1 MEPQYFDVGQ
11 GLPEHLAER
20 TRLVNRRSQ
29 RPQNEFVLFRLHHAM
44 RAHDDPSLDDAI
56 TISNRLRI
64 PLLVYQA
71 LPESY
76 PYASDR
82 HHSFILEG
90 ARDLQRE
97 FYERGIEYAF
107 YLERRGD
114 RGGHLR
120 EPSERAGVVVTEEL
134 PVEPLRTWTEKLAS
148 TIDVLTLCVDT
159 ACVVPR

>member
-1 MEPQYFDVGQ
+1 MEPQHFDVVQ
-11 GLPEHLAER
+11 DLAEHLAER
-20 TRLVNRRSQ
+20 TRLVNRCPQ
-29 RPQNEFVLFRLHHAM
+29 QPQNKFVLYWLHHAM
-44 RAHDDPSLDDAI
+44 RAHENPALNVAI

-71 LPESY
+71 LPDSF

-90 ARDLQRE
+90 VRDLQRE

-107 YLERRGD
+107 HLERRVH

-120 EPSERAGVVVTEEL
+120 E
-134 PVEPLRTWTEKLAS
+134 
-148 TIDVLTLCVDT
+148 
-159 ACVVPR
+159 